1 MPSLPRLVALFC
13 THSTAAASSLHFF
26 AALLALVLLAP
37 YAWAAEED
45 GEARKPETN
54 VAGKCTDCGV
64 LRSIREIRTER
75 QLKRPDIYV
84 TSPQY
89 LNTREEPPRIG
100 PVISFSWGNRSDQTQ
115 TQIGAVGSPQMQ
127 QRFIDISYELTVKFD
142 DGRYALIEQ
151 DDVGSLG
158 IGDRVRVVDKRV
170 VRLK

>member
-1 MPSLPRLVALFC
+1 MPSSQRLAGLYRAR
-13 THSTAAASSLHFF
+13 SAAAAGSLRLF
-26 AALLALVLLAP
+26 AALFALMLLAP
-37 YAWAAEED
+37 HVWGAQEE
-45 GEARKPETN
+45 GQPRKPDTT
-54 VAGKCTDCGV
+54 VAGKCTECGV

-89 LNTREEPPRIG
+89 LGTREEPPRIG
-100 PVISFSWGNRSDQTQ
+100 PVISFSWGNRADDTK

-151 DDVGSLG
+151 DDVGGLG

-170 VRLK
+170 VRMK

>member
-1 MPSLPRLVALFC
+1 MPSSPRLVGLLR
-13 THSTAAASSLHFF
+13 THSTAAASSLRFF
-26 AALLALVLLAP
+26 AALLALMLLAP
-37 YAWAAEED
+37 YVWAAGDD

-89 LNTREEPPRIG
+89 LATREEPPRIG
-100 PVISFSWGNRSDQTQ
+100 PVISFSWGNRADQST

>member
-1 MPSLPRLVALFC
+1 VPSSPRLVGLFC
-13 THSTAAASSLHFF
+13 THSAAPVSSLHFF
-26 AALLALVLLAP
+26 AALLALMLLAP
-37 YAWAAEED
+37 YVWAAEED

-89 LNTREEPPRIG
+89 LATREEPPRIG
-100 PVISFSWGNRSDQTQ
+100 PVISFSWGNRADQNT

-170 VRLK
+170 VRMK

>member
-1 MPSLPRLVALFC
+1 VPSTRKVGLCRARN
-13 THSTAAASSLHFF
+13 AASASSLH
-26 AALLALVLLAP
+26 LLAAVLAVTMLMP
-37 YAWAAEED
+37 YAWGAAEES
-45 GEARKPETN
+45 EVSKPDAS

-89 LNTREEPPRIG
+89 LSTRDEPPRIG
-100 PVISFSWGNRSDQTQ
+100 PVISFSWGSRSDQTQ

-151 DDVGSLG
+151 DDVGNLR
-158 IGDRVRVVDKRV
+158 IGDRVRLVDRRV

>member
-1 MPSLPRLVALFC
+1 
-13 THSTAAASSLHFF
+13 
-26 AALLALVLLAP
+26 LLALMLLAP
-37 YAWAAEED
+37 HASGAEEES
-45 GEARKPETN
+45 EARKSGTG
-54 VAGKCTDCGV
+54 VAGKCMDCGV

-89 LNTREEPPRIG
+89 LGTREEPPRIG
-100 PVISFSWGNRSDQTQ
+100 PVISFSWGNRADDTK

-127 QRFIDISYELTVKFD
+127 QHFIDISYELTVKFD

-170 VRLK
+170 VRMK

>member
-1 MPSLPRLVALFC
+1 MPSSPRPVGLFRAY
-13 THSTAAASSLHFF
+13 SAAVASSLHLF
-26 AALLALVLLAP
+26 AALLALILLAP
-37 YAWAAEED
+37 YAWAAEEES
-45 GEARKPETN
+45 EARKPDTS
-54 VAGKCTDCGV
+54 VTGKCTDCGV

-89 LNTREEPPRIG
+89 LDTREEPPRIG
-100 PVISFSWGNRSDQTQ
+100 PVISFSWGNRADDAK

-127 QRFIDISYELTVKFD
+127 QHFIDISYELTVKFD

-151 DDVGSLG
+151 DDVGSLA

-170 VRLK
+170 VRMK